1 MRAAMIRMMLLVSGI
16 LTLCSGCLGRLVSE
30 GAGAVTG
37 ARGKAVEIQPIRSGQ
52 PLGEYGSIEFEP
64 LRSDIGAHA
73 PERVLQRIPTETVR
87 MLREDKLFAGGG
99 RPLKIS
105 GRVIH
110 YETGGTV
117 DKAIGP
123 LQEVI
128 ARITLSDGTTGAA
141 IGEANVIGR
150 AKSTTASGEE
160 NLAEGCAKGI
170 AGWIR
175 KNHPGAK
182 ESKE

>member
-1 MRAAMIRMMLLVSGI
+1 MRAAMMRMMFFVTMI
-16 LTLCSGCLGRLVSE
+16 LICGSGCLGRLISE

-37 ARGKAVEIQPIRSGQ
+37 ARGKAVEIQPVRTGK
-52 PLGEYGSIEFEP
+52 PLSEYGSVEFES
-64 LRSDIGAHA
+64 LRSDIGTQV
-73 PERVLQRIPTETVR
+73 PDEVLRLIPADTLK
-87 MLREDKLFAGGG
+87 MLREDKLFTGGG
-99 RPLKIS
+99 PPLRIS
-105 GRVIH
+105 GQVIH
-110 YETGGTV
+110 YETGGAV

-128 ARITLSDGTTGAA
+128 ARITLSDGRSGAA

-150 AKSTTASGEE
+150 AKSSTASGAQ

-175 KNHPGAK
+175 KNHPAAK